1 MRKFTSRKFTSI
13 VMVALMLTL
22 LLSGCSTGNSSSQTS
37 SSKGGKTTI
46 TFWAAPNPTQVTY
59 WQDMANKFMAANPN
73 IVVKVS
79 PMKESPTSEASIQ
92 AAIAGGDAPTASE
105 NINRSFAAQL
115 AQSKAIVPLEQ
126 MSGFNKII
134 SERNMTNTIKGWKF
148 SDGHQYVLP
157 VYSNAMLFA
166 WRIDILKTLGYNE
179 PPKTYSQLLALTDK
193 LKAKYPDKF
202 LWASNTLVDP
212 TAYQRWFD
220 FFMLYDAA
228 SNGNPFISGNKL
240 VADDKA
246 GVQVLDLMS
255 QLQKKNALL
264 TKQAKN
270 PFETG
275 LGVFESLGP
284 WTFSNWDANFPNM
297 KLNKTYV
304 LSTPPV
310 PDNYSASHVHTFADT
325 KGIVVYSSAPKVE
338 QQAAIK
344 FISWVYSNPA
354 NDLEL
359 LKTTSLPPARDDLET
374 NSAFSSYFVKH
385 PELKPYA
392 AEIPYAVPPMD
403 NANYNNLQTV
413 IGTNA
418 FIPVVNGQTSPQ
430 KAWNSM
436 KSTIK
441 GALK

>member
-1 MRKFTSRKFTSI
+1 MEMKKYISLI
-13 VMVALMLTL
+13 MAALMVTL
-22 LLSGCSTGNSSSQTS
+22 LLSGCSTGNSSSQSS
-37 SSKGGKTTI
+37 SSKDGKTTI

-59 WQDMANKFMAANPN
+59 WQDMAKKFMAQNPN

-79 PMKESPTSEASIQ
+79 PMKESPSSEASIQ
-92 AAIAGGDAPTASE
+92 EAIAGGNAPTASE
-105 NINRSFAAQL
+105 NITRSFAAQL
-115 AQSKAIVPLEQ
+115 AKSKAIVPLETMDGYQ
-126 MSGFNKII
+126 NIVK
-134 SERNMTNTIKGWKF
+134 ERHMENTIKGWKF

-166 WRIDILKTLGYNE
+166 WRIDILKQLGFNE
-179 PPKTYSQLLALTDK
+179 PPKTYSQLLDLTDK

-202 LWASNTLVDP
+202 IWAKADLADP
-212 TAYQRWFD
+212 TAWKRWFD
-220 FFMLYDAA
+220 FFMLYNAA
-228 SNGNPFISGNKL
+228 SNGNAFISGSKF

-246 GVQVLDLMS
+246 GVQVLDLMN

-264 TKQAKN
+264 TKQSKN

-275 LGVFESLGP
+275 LSVFTDLGP
-284 WTFSNWDANFPNM
+284 WTFSNWSANFPKM
-297 KLNKTYV
+297 QLNKTYV

-310 PDNYSASHVHTFADT
+310 PDSLKTDHVRTFADT
-325 KGIVVYSSAPKVE
+325 KGIVVYASAPKTE

-344 FISWVYSNPA
+344 FISWVYSKPE

-374 NSAFSSYFVKH
+374 NSTFTSYFEKH

-392 AEIPYAVPPMD
+392 AEIPYAIPPMD
-403 NANYNNLQTV
+403 NADYNNLQTF
-413 IGTNA
+413 IGSDA
-418 FIPVVNGQTSPQ
+418 FNPVVKGQIAPQ
-430 KAWNSM
+430 KGWDKM
-436 KSTIK
+436 KKDIE